1 MLDMSMPVMDG
12 KACMKCLRGIDPGVP
27 ILITTGHTDGTDMLK
42 ATANGILFKP
52 FSLSSLL
59 QEVKKIL
66 EQKQGMLAMEAR

>member
-1 MLDMSMPVMDG
+1 
-12 KACMKCLRGIDPGVP
+12 
-27 ILITTGHTDGTDMLK
+27 MLK